1 MRITTGMI
9 TSQYMRNLNTTL
21 SEFNYHTK
29 RSTNFRRF
37 NRASENP
44 IAAARAFSLRRSYLR
59 NDDYMQNALDATDFM
74 KTADT
79 ALQSLVKITTE
90 AGSEDCLQAVNGTQS
105 EQEREAIAAKLR
117 KMQETI
123 ITQANTQYGDRY
135 VFGGTTTT
143 SPPFTVGED
152 GALFY
157 KDVNVT
163 TGEHKGL
170 DAVSSTANINSA
182 TIDFGVENGDIPN
195 EYTINIKEPS
205 VPPDATE
212 LNQIDPLKKEITVYL
227 TKNDATPEKL
237 QDALQ
242 AIPVGN
248 PLPPGTIDPTK
259 ITVKAGIAGSVLQ
272 GTTET
277 SGGVTAIPKGTK
289 VNLDKL
295 ANENM
300 FVDLGL
306 GLEFKN
312 QNLNKQSAFDMAMPG
327 ISFLGYGKDD
337 NGNPKNMY
345 VLLNEIATK
354 LEKGDDEFNF
364 DDTMKSIST
373 FQNSQ
378 KNLITKETEIG
389 AKENFIEYAQIRLKD
404 AELTLNEK
412 ISNVEMV
419 KPEEAITDFKMAEF
433 TYMAALQMGSK
444 IIQPSFLDYMT

>member
-1 MRITTGMI
+1 
-9 TSQYMRNLNTTL
+9 
-21 SEFNYHTK
+21 
-29 RSTNFRRF
+29 
-37 NRASENP
+37 
-44 IAAARAFSLRRSYLR
+44 
-59 NDDYMQNALDATDFM
+59 
-74 KTADT
+74 
-79 ALQSLVKITTE
+79 
-90 AGSEDCLQAVNGTQS
+90 
-105 EQEREAIAAKLR
+105 
-117 KMQETI
+117 
-123 ITQANTQYGDRY
+123 
-135 VFGGTTTT
+135 
-143 SPPFTVGED
+143 
-152 GALFY
+152 
-157 KDVNVT
+157 
-163 TGEHKGL
+163 
-170 DAVSSTANINSA
+170 
-182 TIDFGVENGDIPN
+182 
-195 EYTINIKEPS
+195 
-205 VPPDATE
+205 
-212 LNQIDPLKKEITVYL
+212 
-227 TKNDATPEKL
+227 
-237 QDALQ
+237 
-242 AIPVGN
+242 
-248 PLPPGTIDPTK
+248 
-259 ITVKAGIAGSVLQ
+259 
-272 GTTET
+272 
-277 SGGVTAIPKGTK
+277 GTK